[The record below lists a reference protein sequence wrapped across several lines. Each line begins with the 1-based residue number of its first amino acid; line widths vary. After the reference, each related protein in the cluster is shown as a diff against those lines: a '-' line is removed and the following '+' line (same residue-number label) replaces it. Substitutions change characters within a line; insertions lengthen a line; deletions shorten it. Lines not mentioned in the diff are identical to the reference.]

1 MQKCCSDGEKL
12 DSSNPADPK
21 CVQISNL
28 EDRQEMEIVGVD
40 LTKDPSSR
48 KINLTLA
55 FDSGP
60 RGMPQCKGA
69 AGFSILEEN
78 SWLTAKGSLV
88 QDYQV

>member
-1 MQKCCSDGEKL
+1 MRSSLRLGGQARDG
-12 DSSNPADPK
+12 D
-21 CVQISNL
+21 C
-28 EDRQEMEIVGVD
+28 GVD
-40 LTKDPSSR
+40 ITKDPSSR